1 MNETAIVCTSANRY
15 GETFACPLTKN
26 GPLNA
31 AARRPRPPLEPDRC
45 DKRGK
50 ARPSR
55 AREASRRCIEPIRP
69 RQASV
74 IRARLGGWKQGE
86 PRARRRDG
94 RRHTGAACRPESHT
108 ARDGRMRLSIAE
120 IERAQA
126 LSRRDAACRTT
137 GSCAAATSRR
147 TAGTMRRAIRWE
159 GSRNR
164 HVMESGRRGTS
175 LSLSL
180 SLSLSPVERQA
191 ASGKRQAVRQDRAG
205 STVRDASVNTWN
217 RSRRREPGSRW
228 LHERSDARVELRHSG
243 GDDTRIAASHSGR
256 GRAKV

>member
-45 DKRGK
+45 DERGK
-50 ARPSR
+50 ARVQRRGVASSR
-55 AREASRRCIEPIRP
+55 SGRVK
-69 RQASV
+69 QASFA
-74 IRARLGGWKQGE
+74 RASKGGSKASHARDAVTAAGT
-86 PRARRRDG
+86 RARRAAPNRIRHATAGCVCPSRRSNG
-94 RRHTGAACRPESHT
+94 RRRSVGATRLAGPPVTGDVPAPLMRRGNVTADGGHDAARYSMGGLAES
-108 ARDGRMRLSIAE
+108 ACDG
-120 IERAQA
+120 ERAPWDVVVVVA
-126 LSRRDAACRTT
+126 RR
-137 GSCAAATSRR
+137 
-147 TAGTMRRAIRWE
+147 
-159 GSRNR
+159 
-164 HVMESGRRGTS
+164 
-175 LSLSL
+175 
-180 SLSLSPVERQA
+180 A

>member
-45 DKRGK
+45 DERGK
-50 ARPSR
+50 ARVKRRGVASSR
-55 AREASRRCIEPIRP
+55 SGRVK
-69 RQASV
+69 QASFA
-74 IRARLGGWKQGE
+74 RASEGGSKASHARDAVTAAGT
-86 PRARRRDG
+86 RARRAAPNRIRHATAGCVCPSRRSNGHRRSVGATRLAGPPVTEDAPAPLMRRGNVTADG
-94 RRHTGAACRPESHT
+94 GHDAARYSMGGLAES
-108 ARDGRMRLSIAE
+108 ACDG
-120 IERAQA
+120 ERAPWDVVVVVVVVVA
-126 LSRRDAACRTT
+126 RR
-137 GSCAAATSRR
+137 
-147 TAGTMRRAIRWE
+147 
-159 GSRNR
+159 
-164 HVMESGRRGTS
+164 
-175 LSLSL
+175 
-180 SLSLSPVERQA
+180 A

>member
-1 MNETAIVCTSANRY
+1 MNETAIVCTSANRH

-45 DKRGK
+45 DERGK
-50 ARPSR
+50 ARVKRRGVASSR
-55 AREASRRCIEPIRP
+55 SGRVK
-69 RQASV
+69 QASFA
-74 IRARLGGWKQGE
+74 RASEGGSKASHARDAVTAAGT
-86 PRARRRDG
+86 RARRAAPNRIRHATAGCVCPSRRSNG
-94 RRHTGAACRPESHT
+94 RRRSAGATRLAGPPVTGDVPAPLMRRGNVTADGGHDAARYSMGGLAES
-108 ARDGRMRLSIAE
+108 ACDG
-120 IERAQA
+120 ERAPWDVVVVVA
-126 LSRRDAACRTT
+126 RR
-137 GSCAAATSRR
+137 
-147 TAGTMRRAIRWE
+147 
-159 GSRNR
+159 
-164 HVMESGRRGTS
+164 
-175 LSLSL
+175 
-180 SLSLSPVERQA
+180 A